1 MVAIWKI
8 LKQAVSGYLAHDAL
22 SRGAAIAFYVVTSL
36 APVLLIVVAIAGA
49 VFGADAV
56 RGSLVNELSGVFG
69 QQGGELIQT
78 MLARSS
84 DKSSSAVV
92 SIFGALMVIVTTS
105 GVFSEMQTGLNRAWD
120 VKPTDQPW
128 LSLVRTRAAS
138 LALVAALGF
147 LLMVSLAAST
157 GLAALGNYL
166 GARSAFAPLLLSILN
181 TVVSIALFTVL
192 FAAIFKV
199 LPDTAIGWRDVIIG
213 AFVTA
218 VLFTIGKS
226 LIGWYLGTTAASSG
240 YGAAGA
246 LNSFFSGPIIPRRSC
261 CLAPNSRV
269 PWPCLSPTT
278 NKEKRWSRNPPPPR
292 CSPMARTPGSRTGSS
307 GIFESEMLQTG
318 CVAIQCWIDSP
329 AWPDLR
335 PACQHQGDPVQELLS
350 EISDG
355 WTRAN
360 GQFHD
365 WCGRLGEIHELRY
378 MHCRWFRPSTR
389 GSSRTRHLPDP

>member
-1 MVAIWKI
+1 MPRLAWLKHHRHGKKCSEGYGQRSDPQPNTVEQLLFGNPAAHCGTNVWMPAAACRCGCRTSTQCRALEQTQTASFELRAIGVLAMAAIWRV
-8 LKQAVSGYLAHDAL
+8 LNRAVNSFLAHEAL

-36 APVLLIVVAIAGA
+36 APVLLIVVAIAGV
-49 VFGADAV
+49 VFGPDAV
-56 RGSLVNELSGVFG
+56 RGSLVKELSGVFG

-92 SIFGALMVIVTTS
+92 SIFGALMVTVTAS
-105 GVFSEMQTGLNRAWD
+105 GVFNEMQTGLNRAWD
-120 VKPTDQPW
+120 VKPIHQPW

-138 LALVAALGF
+138 LGLVAALGF

-157 GLAALGNYL
+157 GLAALGHYL
-166 GARSAFAPLLLSILN
+166 GARSAFAPLFLSVLN

-199 LPDTAIGWRDVIIG
+199 LPDTAIAWRDVIIG

-246 LNSFFSGPIIPRRSC
+246 LILILLWSYYSAQILLFGAELTRAM
-261 CLAPNSRV
+261 APPQPDDEQGKTS
-269 PWPCLSPTT
+269 
-278 NKEKRWSRNPPPPR
+278 
-292 CSPMARTPGSRTGSS
+292 
-307 GIFESEMLQTG
+307 ESEPSSPSLQ
-318 CVAIQCWIDSP
+318 P
-329 AWPDLR
+329 
-335 PACQHQGDPVQELLS
+335 
-350 EISDG
+350 
-355 WTRAN
+355 
-360 GQFHD
+360 HD
-365 WCGRLGEIHELRY
+365 TDTWQPHRFKRNI
-378 MHCRWFRPSTR
+378 
-389 GSSRTRHLPDP
+389 

>member
-1 MVAIWKI
+1 MPAAAWCCGYRTSTRRRALEQTQTARFEPSAIGVLAMAAIWRV
-8 LKQAVSGYLAHDAL
+8 LNQAVNSFLAHEAL

-36 APVLLIVVAIAGA
+36 APVLLIVVAIAGV
-49 VFGADAV
+49 VFGPDAV
-56 RGSLVNELSGVFG
+56 RGSLVKELSGVFG

-84 DKSSSAVV
+84 DKS
-92 SIFGALMVIVTTS
+92 IFGALMVIVTAS
-105 GVFSEMQTGLNRAWD
+105 GVFREMQTGLNRAWD

-138 LALVAALGF
+138 LGLVAALGF

-199 LPDTAIGWRDVIIG
+199 LPDTAIAWRDVIIG

-246 LNSFFSGPIIPRRSC
+246 LILILLWSYYSAQILLFGAELTRAM
-261 CLAPNSRV
+261 APPQPDDKQGKTS
-269 PWPCLSPTT
+269 
-278 NKEKRWSRNPPPPR
+278 
-292 CSPMARTPGSRTGSS
+292 
-307 GIFESEMLQTG
+307 ESEASSPSLQP
-318 CVAIQCWIDSP
+318 DSTDTWQP
-329 AWPDLR
+329 HR
-335 PACQHQGDPVQELLS
+335 FKRN
-350 EISDG
+350 I
-355 WTRAN
+355 
-360 GQFHD
+360 
-365 WCGRLGEIHELRY
+365 
-378 MHCRWFRPSTR
+378 
-389 GSSRTRHLPDP
+389 

>member
-1 MVAIWKI
+1 LEQTQTASFELSAIGVLAVAAIWRV
-8 LKQAVSGYLAHDAL
+8 LNQAVNSFLAHEAL

-36 APVLLIVVAIAGA
+36 APVLLIVVAIAGV
-49 VFGADAV
+49 VFGPDAV
-56 RGSLVNELSGVFG
+56 RGSLVKELTGVFG

-92 SIFGALMVIVTTS
+92 SIFGALMVIVTAS

-120 VKPTDQPW
+120 VEPTDQPW

-138 LALVAALGF
+138 LGLVAALGF

-246 LNSFFSGPIIPRRSC
+246 LILILLWSYYSAQILLFGAELTRAM
-261 CLAPNSRV
+261 APPQPDDKQGKTS
-269 PWPCLSPTT
+269 
-278 NKEKRWSRNPPPPR
+278 
-292 CSPMARTPGSRTGSS
+292 
-307 GIFESEMLQTG
+307 ESEPSSPSLQ
-318 CVAIQCWIDSP
+318 
-329 AWPDLR
+329 PDGTDTWQPHR
-335 PACQHQGDPVQELLS
+335 FNRN
-350 EISDG
+350 I
-355 WTRAN
+355 
-360 GQFHD
+360 
-365 WCGRLGEIHELRY
+365 
-378 MHCRWFRPSTR
+378 
-389 GSSRTRHLPDP
+389 